1 MAQLLNS
8 KLRDA
13 HIAHPDG
20 RRREHKAAIRRA
32 YESTI
37 EELVEQLD
45 ERDNTVKRRSNK
57 INQLK
62 TQLRDSGAAEETLR
76 DNTCLICTEEMDG
89 NVTLRCGH
97 EMCPECFAQHSRVN
111 NTCPFCRDDFAP
123 KVKKRNKLP
132 EEGIE
137 AIAET
142 WAMQTR
148 TSGYF
153 AEHLRINRTRFTNV
167 LGRPASAAGAEEHL
181 EWLVRE
187 NGKILMRKIKSWYD
201 TENE

>member
-13 HIAHPDG
+13 HIAHPDA

-45 ERDNTVKRRSNK
+45 EKDNSVKRRNNRINK
-57 INQLK
+57 LK

-76 DNTCLICTEEMDG
+76 ENTCLICTEEMDG

-97 EMCPECFAQHSRVN
+97 EMCPDCFAQHSRVN
-111 NTCPFCRDDFAP
+111 NTCPFCRDEFAP
-123 KVKKRNKLP
+123 KVKTRHKLP

-137 AIAET
+137 AIADT

-153 AEHLRINRTRFTNV
+153 ANHLRINRTRFITA
-167 LGRPASAAGAEEHL
+167 PASAEDHL
-181 EWLVRE
+181 EWIVRE
-187 NGKILMRKIKSWYD
+187 NGKILMRKIKGWYD
-201 TENE
+201 AENE